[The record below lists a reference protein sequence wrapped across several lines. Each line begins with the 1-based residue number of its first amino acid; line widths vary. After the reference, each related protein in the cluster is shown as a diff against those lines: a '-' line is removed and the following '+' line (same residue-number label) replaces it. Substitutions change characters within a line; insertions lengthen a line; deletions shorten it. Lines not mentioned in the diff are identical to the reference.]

1 MAGFGIPSLGG
12 GSKEY
17 DFKDLQQKY
26 DRFAHPAVVIKING
40 VEINEKDAI
49 PVFDLSVDL
58 TSGFE
63 ASTCEFSFGD
73 IYDQSEAKF
82 LYDKVKKYIMLGS
95 KVEVITGYAS
105 SASRIFIGVITAVNF
120 VFEEGDVPAIRVTA
134 MDAKGVMMS
143 SSFSKQ
149 IKEKSYLDAVEAL
162 LKEIKDKKFSKSEII
177 DDFDFPPKSAE
188 PQSPGEEP
196 LDKTVEMVAES
207 DYEFIVR
214 AAKRSNFEFFIENGI
229 VKYRPAKSD
238 KTVRMKLTPGWG
250 ISAFDI
256 RYDITGMVESVEARG
271 MDVAKGEM
279 ISSEVKY
286 STGDLSQG
294 NYAAALLKGSK
305 RVYIDASIRSKDDA
319 ESRAKSLYEAMSYRY
334 GSFECQ
340 MFGLPEFLPG
350 YFYDFSGIS
359 TGADNTFYV
368 NRVTHTIDRDSRYM
382 VKLYGVCSGQKSNA
396 LGF

>member
-1 MAGFGIPSLGG
+1 MAGFNMPSLGS

-17 DFKDLQQKY
+17 EFKDLQEKY
-26 DRFAHPAVVIKING
+26 DRFAHPAVVIKIND

-73 IYDQSEAKF
+73 IYDQSEAKY

-95 KVEVITGYAS
+95 KVEVCTGYS
-105 SASRIFIGVITAVNF
+105 GSASRIFIGVITAVNF
-120 VFEEGDVPAIRVTA
+120 IFEEGDIPAIRVTA

-149 IKEKSYLDAVEAL
+149 VKEKSYLDAVEAL
-162 LKEIKDKKFSKSEII
+162 LQEIKDKKFSKSEII
-177 DDFDFPPKSAE
+177 ENFDFPPKSADAT
-188 PQSPGEEP
+188 PGDEP

-214 AAKRSNFEFFIENGI
+214 AAKRSNFEFYIENGV

-238 KTVRMKLTPGWG
+238 KTVRMKLNPGWG
-250 ISAFDI
+250 ITSFDI
-256 RYDITGMVESVEARG
+256 RYDITGMVESIEARG

-279 ISSEVKY
+279 ISAEVKY
-286 STGDLSQG
+286 STGNLSQG
-294 NYAAALLKGSK
+294 NYAAAMLKGSK

-340 MFGLPEFLPG
+340 LFGLPEFLPG
-350 YFYDFSGIS
+350 YFYDFSGVS

-368 NRVTHTIDRDSRYM
+368 NRVIHTIDRDSRYL
-382 VKLYGVCSGQKSNA
+382 VKLFGVAAEKKSNG